1 MAACAWHS
9 EQEAKR
15 IASLLD
21 FVLGRNI
28 NEESFKSLQKDRK
41 YRK

>member
-1 MAACAWHS
+1 MNKKLS
-9 EQEAKR
+9 GQEHK
-15 IASLLD
+15 IISMG